1 MTEQRT
7 PLGIVPDTNN
17 RLQAMADDLQIS
29 LTQLIQTAE
38 RNGLEIVAKQ
48 ARETGERASG
58 HL

>member
-1 MTEQRT
+1 MAD
-7 PLGIVPDTNN
+7 DTFN

-38 RNGLEIVAKQ
+38 RNGLQIVAKQ
-48 ARETGERASG
+48 ARETDERPGG